1 MSQGKKEEPD
11 ARKVYGDIIDLP
23 HHQSAVHPHMSLYD
37 RAAQF
42 SSFKALTGYE
52 DMISEEARPVD
63 SKIELSEE
71 EMDELN
77 QTLSQLNDI
86 LETGRRPI
94 ASITYFIPDLLKA
107 GGRYETVTEP
117 IRRIDAT
124 RGKIILVRTEGY
136 GRNHVEISIPDLL
149 DIREVSS

>member
-23 HHQSAVHPHMSLYD
+23 HHQSSVHPHMSLYD

-86 LETGRRPI
+86 LETGRHPL
-94 ASITYFIPDLLKA
+94 AAITYFIPDLLKA

-136 GRNHVEISIPDLL
+136 GHSAVEISIPDLL
-149 DIREVSS
+149 DIRAVSS